1 MAKDRQEASFIDES
15 KIEEALE
22 AGKSYSSSGVKDV
35 IAKSL
40 ELKGL
45 DLEELAA
52 LLWVDDPGLEHVI
65 YSAARKIK
73 EHIYGKR
80 IVFFAPL
87 YVSNYCVNNCMYC
100 AYKIDNDYPRRR
112 LSMDEVRNE
121 VKVIMDMGHKRIALE
136 AGEDSANCPIE
147 YITETMKTIYD
158 TASGNG
164 AIRRI
169 NVNIAAT
176 TVDEYRMLKDA
187 GIGTYVLFQE
197 TYHRDTYERVHWGP
211 KADYDWHTTAF
222 DRAFA
227 GGIDDVG
234 MGVLY
239 GLYDWRFETVALL
252 MHAKYLDKTYGV
264 GPHTISFPRLRP
276 AYGMS
281 LDDFPYIVDDN
292 DFKRIVAAL
301 RLSVPYTGMIL
312 STREE
317 PFFREEVVSL
327 GISQISA
334 GSMTGVGEYSEH
346 AGGHTQGQTQAAAGS
361 AEGCGAQ
368 ADTPQFDVGDHRTLD
383 EIIWDLLPEGYIP
396 SFCTACYRSGRT
408 GENFMALAKT
418 AHIHEMCQP
427 NALLTFQ
434 EYLCDYASPE
444 TKQRAL
450 LVIEKALTEV
460 EPKKLRQ
467 ECKARLERIK
477 AGERDLYF

>member
-1 MAKDRQEASFIDES
+1 MIEERQEATFIDEQV
-15 KIEEALE
+15 IIEALE
-22 AGKSYSSSGVKDV
+22 AGKKYSPLAVREV
-35 IAKSL
+35 ISKSL
-40 ELKGL
+40 ELNGL
-45 DLEELAA
+45 SLEELAA
-52 LLWVDDPGLEHVI
+52 LLWVDDPELEHEV
-65 YSAARKIK
+65 YTAARKIK
-73 EHIYGKR
+73 EQIYGKR

-87 YVSNYCVNNCMYC
+87 YVSNHCVNNCKYC

-112 LSMDEVRNE
+112 LSMDEIRRE
-121 VKVIMDMGHKRIALE
+121 VKVIENMGHKRIALE
-136 AGEDSANCPIE
+136 AGEDPVNCPIE
-147 YITETMKTIYD
+147 YITAAMKQIYD

-164 AIRRI
+164 TIRRI

-176 TVDEYRMLKDA
+176 TVEEYKMLKDA
-187 GIGTYVLFQE
+187 GVGTYVLFQE
-197 TYHRDTYERVHWGP
+197 TYHRDTYSKVHCGP
-211 KADYDWHTTAF
+211 KADYDWHTTAM

-252 MHAKYLDKTYGV
+252 MHAQYLDKTYGV

-281 LDDFPYIVDDN
+281 LDNFPYIVNDN
-292 DFKRIVAAL
+292 DFKRIVASL

-317 PFFREEVVSL
+317 PFFREEVVAL

-334 GSMTGVGEYSEH
+334 GSMTGVGEYSGLDEK
-346 AGGHTQGQTQAAAGS
+346 ATSGAVDDRNT
-361 AEGCGAQ
+361 CGRP
-368 ADTPQFDVGDHRTLD
+368 DTPQFDVGDHRSLD
-383 EIIWDLLPEGYIP
+383 EIIYDLLPEGYIP

-434 EYLCDYASPE
+434 EYLCDYASPA
-444 TKQRAL
+444 TRQRA
-450 LVIEKALTEV
+450 VPAMERALMDVVPEN
-460 EPKKLRQ
+460 LRQ
-467 ECKARLERIK
+467 ECRNRLERIK